1 MSTESTASTV
11 RMVWLYPD
19 LMSTYGD
26 RGNLLILA
34 NRARARGFAV
44 ETHEVRSADAVPAHA
59 DIYLIGGGEDGPQA
73 LAAQR
78 LIADGTLSR
87 AVDSGSVVFA
97 VCAGYQVMGGSFYA
111 KGEKCAGLGLLDV
124 YSDRGET
131 RAVGE
136 LAGAVDPRLALPTLT
151 GFENHGGRTHLGPE
165 AYPLARVTAG
175 IGNDG
180 VTEGAYRGTVLGTY
194 CHGPALARNPALA
207 DLLLRWATGADHL
220 PELDETWT
228 ERLRGERLAAAG
240 R

>member
-1 MSTESTASTV
+1 
-11 RMVWLYPD
+11 LYPD

-34 NRARARGFAV
+34 HRARARGLAV
-44 ETHEVRSADAVPAHA
+44 QTYEVRSADAVPAHA
-59 DIYLIGGGEDGPQA
+59 DLYLIGGGEDGPQA

-78 LIADGTLSR
+78 LISDGALGR
-87 AVDSGSVVFA
+87 AVDSGSVVLA
-97 VCAGYQVMGGSFYA
+97 VCAGYQVLGESFYA
-111 KGEKCAGLGLLDV
+111 KGDKCAGLGLLDV

-151 GFENHGGRTHLGPE
+151 GFENHGGRTHLGPD
-165 AYPLARVTAG
+165 AHPLARVTAG
-175 IGNDG
+175 VGNDG

-207 DLLLRWATGADHL
+207 DLLLRWVTGADYL
-220 PELDETWT
+220 AELDETWT
-228 ERLRGERLAAAG
+228 QRLRSERLAAT
-240 R
+240 RS